1 MVGLKYRH
9 LDQPWDMNRRDFV
22 RNAGL
27 ATAGALVGLNALAAS
42 EVKLI
47 ILHTNDTHSRLDP
60 FPDDGRK
67 WGGLGGVAR
76 RATLVDAIRKQHKN
90 VLLLDSGDIVQGT
103 PYFNFFKG
111 EPEIMAMNQ
120 MGYDF
125 ATLGNHDFDNGVD
138 GLRKLIDWAQF
149 PFLVAN
155 YDLAAEQLSNR
166 VLPYKVVE
174 KQGVKIGIFGLGI
187 EFAGLVLPQA
197 HGRITYQDPL
207 PVAKDMVK
215 HLKQTL
221 GCAYV
226 ICLSHLGLKYES
238 NKVSDLVLARQTP
251 GLDLILGGHTHS
263 FLEKP
268 EVVIHPDK
276 SQTIVNQVG
285 WAGIWLGQVEVT
297 FSAVSPPKTLV
308 ASPLVVSQA

>member
-1 MVGLKYRH
+1 
-9 LDQPWDMNRRDFV
+9 MNRRDFV
-22 RNAGL
+22 RQASLISAGSIF
-27 ATAGALVGLNALAAS
+27 GLNAFAQS

-76 RATLVDAIRKQHKN
+76 RAALIDQIRNQHKN

-111 EPEIMAMNQ
+111 EPELMAMNE

-125 ATLGNHDFDNGVD
+125 ATLGNHDFDNGIN
-138 GLRKLIDWAQF
+138 GLRRMIDWAKF

-155 YDLAAEQLSNR
+155 YDLSGEGLASQIQ
-166 VLPYKVVE
+166 PYKVVE
-174 KQGVKIGIFGLGI
+174 RQGVKIGIFGLGI

-197 HGRITYQDPL
+197 HGKVIYQDPL
-207 PVAKDMVK
+207 PAAKEIVK
-215 HLKQTL
+215 HLKQNL
-221 GCAYV
+221 ACDYV
-226 ICLSHLGLKYES
+226 ICLSHLGLKYDS
-238 NKVSDLVLARQTP
+238 AKVSDLVLAKQTP

-263 FLEKP
+263 FLDKP
-268 EVVIHPDK
+268 EIIIHPDK
-276 SQTIVNQVG
+276 SQTVVNQVG
-285 WAGIWLGQVEVT
+285 WAGVWLGQIEVT
-297 FSAVSPPKTLV
+297 FSPIAPPKTIV
-308 ASPLVVSQA
+308 ASPMVINQV